1 MLAGSLARAALQVAR
16 REVVP
21 GRITEDVVVRVLLG
35 HIDGAAVVV
44 ERGVESNVESASRA
58 ITKKE
63 WRYHYRETAAMIRC
77 RLRERPLI
85 VIGRLAQL
93 EPGKLQ
99 AKFSASGQRC
109 SPLGRPMS
117 GFKNTIAV
125 RWSGNASFRS
135 CTRFSASSICCRNY
149 ARACGCR
156 PSLRS
161 AVAKSEYRCC
171 RRVTIRRSAIY

>member
-63 WRYHYRETAAMIRC
+63 WRYHYKETAAMIRC
-77 RLRERPLI
+77 R
-85 VIGRLAQL
+85 
-93 EPGKLQ
+93 
-99 AKFSASGQRC
+99 
-109 SPLGRPMS
+109 
-117 GFKNTIAV
+117 
-125 RWSGNASFRS
+125 
-135 CTRFSASSICCRNY
+135 
-149 ARACGCR
+149 
-156 PSLRS
+156 
-161 AVAKSEYRCC
+161 
-171 RRVTIRRSAIY
+171 